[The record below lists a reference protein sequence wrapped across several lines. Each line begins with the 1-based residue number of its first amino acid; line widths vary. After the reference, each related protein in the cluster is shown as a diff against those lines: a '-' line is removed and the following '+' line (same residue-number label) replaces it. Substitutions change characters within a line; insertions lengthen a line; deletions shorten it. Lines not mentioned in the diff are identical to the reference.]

1 MDIFLL
7 LLFLA
12 IVFFITYSAK
22 NNSSSLGVKN
32 HKNKGFSFNKN
43 QRSPVLDIEF
53 YGKPVVGIFELNSP
67 KEYLHKYYFFATEI
81 NDDGASG
88 YAHAKHTGYKRGHWT
103 YVFAKF
109 DVNGNLIN
117 KPSANKTNYK
127 PVPYSKIIKEVSLSE
142 FEENPRTSRM

>member
-1 MDIFLL
+1 MDIFLIL
-7 LLFLA
+7 LILVIILFSVLNGKQK
-12 IVFFITYSAK
+12 IE
-22 NNSSSLGVKN
+22 N
-32 HKNKGFSFNKN
+32 FSFNKKE
-43 QRSPVLDIEF
+43 RSPVSDIEF

-81 NDDGASG
+81 DDTGASG

-117 KPSANKTNYK
+117 KPSSNKTNYK

-142 FEENPRTSRM
+142 FEENRRTSRM